1 MKRAILEARLESESK
16 HATSTKAY
24 KWLDDFQLRD
34 VYKGREEQVENIKT
48 NAKSCWCKVRCVML
62 WWASPYYAISEVASN
77 DSTGKRELS
86 TSEASTPRKK
96 KKRYLRETPPK
107 KLTLDQLHG
116 LRNHKHNLME
126 LLVKVKLTN
135 RKANLTELVEE
146 FRNIDRAPL
155 KQIELMITSMIAKVE
170 NCIDSEMAN
179 FADLR
184 KEITIA
190 AEAAKFHHKEL
201 EIRIADVENQL
212 APEVKAIIQ
221 EKMDAAEWP
230 LLE

>member
-48 NAKSCWCKVRCVML
+48 NAKSCWCRVRCVML

-135 RKANLTELVEE
+135 RKANLTELMEE

-179 FADLR
+179 FADLK

-221 EKMDAAEWP
+221 
-230 LLE
+230 